1 LKEKFRHILQILT
14 AAERRQFWIQI
25 VFNVFI
31 SVADVAS
38 LAFLLL
44 IIDFYINNS
53 VHRLDF
59 LPLWMLDPR
68 SVLLIAFFFI
78 LFGIKNLL
86 AILISSAQ
94 YKFIGLVAVRISKNR
109 LENYQNGTFD
119 GFINIDSSAHIRN
132 IALSPFEFCQH
143 ILSGIQQILI
153 QTILILVAITAILLY
168 NAKLFLLILLIL
180 LPPVTFV
187 FFYIKKKLTAT
198 KKSIQASNEKSFQYL
213 LDALKGY
220 VEGNIYQRNNFFH
233 GRFSKARQIF
243 SRYLFESLFVQTIP
257 NRIIETFAVLGLF
270 VLIVIAKWSDI
281 NDSSTILT
289 IGAFMAAAYKIIPG
303 IVKIVNAT
311 GQMRAYDFSINELE
325 AFPARVKSGD
335 QGRQSGVIHTIEVR
349 NLNFQYADNNVIR
362 DFSLLIKKGDFIGIT
377 GKSGKG
383 KTTIF
388 NLLLGLLSPSNGEI
402 LINNSFVSIT
412 EIKNYWPQI
421 SYVRQ
426 QSFFIH
432 DTILRNITLEEESFD
447 KERLK
452 SALKIS
458 GLCDFIKQSPDGLNK
473 MITENGKNIS
483 GGQQQRIAIAR
494 ALYKKAELILL
505 DEPFNEL
512 DDVSTTLLSQHFKE
526 ITATG
531 KTVIMITH
539 DSKCLSFCSEIV
551 SLDES

>member
-1 LKEKFRHILQILT
+1 MKEKFRHILQVLT
-14 AAERRQFWIQI
+14 PTERRQFWIQI

-31 SVADVAS
+31 SVADIAS

-59 LPLWMLDPR
+59 LPLWMLDPG
-68 SVLLIAFFFI
+68 SVSLIAFFFV
-78 LFGIKNLL
+78 LFGVKNLL
-86 AILISSAQ
+86 GILISSAQ
-94 YKFIGLVAVRISKNR
+94 YKFIGRVAVRISQNR
-109 LENYQNGTFD
+109 LENYQKGTFD

-132 IALSPFEFCQH
+132 IALSPFEFCQY

-153 QTILILVAITAILLY
+153 QTILILVTITAILLY

-233 GRFSKARQIF
+233 GRFSKIRQIF
-243 SRYLFESLFVQTIP
+243 SRHLFESIFVQTIP

-311 GQMRAYDFSINELE
+311 GQMRAYDFSINELDTLTSI
-325 AFPARVKSGD
+325 VKSDD
-335 QGRQSGVIHTIEVR
+335 QGKQSELIHTIEVR

-362 DFSLLIKKGDFIGIT
+362 DFSLSIKKGDFIGIT

-388 NLLLGLLSPSNGEI
+388 NLLLGFLSPSNGGI
-402 LINNSFVSIT
+402 LINNSFVSVK

-432 DTILRNITLEEESFD
+432 DTILRNITLEEESYD
-447 KERLK
+447 KERLD
-452 SALKIS
+452 SALSIS
-458 GLCDFIKQSPDGLNK
+458 GLCDFIKGSADGLNK

-494 ALYKKAELILL
+494 ALYKNAEIILL

-512 DDVSTTLLSQHFKE
+512 DEASTVLLAQHFKQ
-526 ITATG
+526 IAVKG
-531 KTVIMITH
+531 RAIIMITH
-539 DSKCLSFCSEIV
+539 DTKCLSYCNKII
-551 SLDES
+551 SLDE

>member
-1 LKEKFRHILQILT
+1 MRAKLKHILQILT
-14 AAERRQFWIQI
+14 PAERREFWIQI
-25 VFNVFI
+25 ILNIFI
-31 SVADVAS
+31 SVADIAS

-44 IIDFYINNS
+44 IIDFYISNS
-53 VHRLDF
+53 IDRLDF
-59 LPLWMLDPR
+59 LPLWMLDPH
-68 SVLLIAFFFI
+68 SVSLIAFFFI

-86 AILISSAQ
+86 GILTSSAQ
-94 YKFIGLVAVRISKNR
+94 YKFIGRVAVRISQNK
-109 LENYQNGTFD
+109 LKNYQKGTFE

-132 IALSPFEFCQH
+132 IALGPFEFCQH
-143 ILSGIQQILI
+143 ILAGLQQILI
-153 QTILILVAITAILLY
+153 QSVLILLTIAAILLY
-168 NAKLFLLILLIL
+168 NAKLFLLILLVL

-198 KKSIQASNEKSFQYL
+198 KKNIQESNEKSFQYL

-220 VEGNIYQRNNFFH
+220 VEGNIYQRNDFFH

-243 SRYLFESLFVQTIP
+243 SKHLFESLSVQTMP

-281 NDSSTILT
+281 NDSSTIIT

-303 IVKIVNAT
+303 IVKIINVM

-325 AFPARVKSGD
+325 TFSERIKSED
-335 QGRQSGVIHTIEVR
+335 QVRRSEPINSVQIR
-349 NLNFQYADNNVIR
+349 NLDFQYTDNHVIK
-362 DFSLLIKKGDFIGIT
+362 DFSLSIKKGDFIGIT

-388 NLLLGLLSPSNGEI
+388 NLLLGFLSPSNGEI
-402 LINNSFVSIT
+402 FINDSFLST
-412 EIKNYWPQI
+412 KEIKNYWPQI

-432 DTILRNITLEEESFD
+432 DTILRNITLEEED
-447 KERLK
+447 YNDERLE
-452 SALKIS
+452 SALIIS
-458 GLCDFIKQSPDGLNK
+458 GLCDFIKESADGLNK

-494 ALYKKAELILL
+494 ALYKNAELILL
-505 DEPFNEL
+505 DEAFNEL
-512 DDVSTTLLSQHFKE
+512 DEVSTTSLVQHFKQ
-526 ITATG
+526 IATTG
-531 KTVIMITH
+531 KIVIMITH
-539 DSKCLSFCSEIV
+539 DNKCLSFCSQIV

>member
-1 LKEKFRHILQILT
+1 MKEKFRHILQILT

-86 AILISSAQ
+86 GILISSAQ

-198 KKSIQASNEKSFQYL
+198 KKSIQVSNEKSFQYL

-325 AFPARVKSGD
+325 TFPARVKSGD

-432 DTILRNITLEEESFD
+432 DTILRNITLEEESLD
-447 KERLK
+447 KERLE

>member
-1 LKEKFRHILQILT
+1 VKEKLKHILLILT
-14 AAERRQFWIQI
+14 KAERQQFWIQI
-25 VFNVFI
+25 GLNIFI
-31 SVADVAS
+31 SLADIAS

-44 IIDFYINNS
+44 IIDFYITNS
-53 VHRLDF
+53 IDRLVF
-59 LPLWMLDPR
+59 LPSWMLDTR
-68 SVLLIAFFFI
+68 SVSLITFFFI
-78 LFGIKNLL
+78 LFGIKNLFG
-86 AILISSAQ
+86 ILISSAQ
-94 YKFIGLVAVRISKNR
+94 YKFFGNVALRISQNK
-109 LENYQNGTFD
+109 LENYQEGAFE
-119 GFINIDSSAHIRN
+119 GFINIDSSKHIRN

-153 QTILILVAITAILLY
+153 QSVLIVLTIVAILLY

-187 FFYIKKKLTAT
+187 FLYIKKKLTAT
-198 KKSIQASNEKSFQYL
+198 KKSIQTSNEMSFQYL

-220 VEGNIYQRNNFFH
+220 VEGNIYQRKNFFH
-233 GRFSKARQIF
+233 RRFSKARQIF
-243 SRYLFESLFVQTIP
+243 SKYLFESLSVQTMP

-270 VLIVIAKWSDI
+270 VLIVIAKWSDV
-281 NDSSTILT
+281 NDRSTIIT

-303 IVKIVNAT
+303 IVKIINAM

-325 AFPARVKSGD
+325 TFAEKAKSED
-335 QGRQSGVIHTIEVR
+335 QIIRSEPIHSIQIQ
-349 NLNFQYADNNVIR
+349 NLNFQYTDNHVIK
-362 DFSLLIKKGDFIGIT
+362 DFSLSIKKGDFIGIS

-388 NLLLGLLSPSNGEI
+388 NLLLGFLSPSNGKI
-402 LINNSFVSIT
+402 LINDFFVSPK

-432 DTILRNITLEEESFD
+432 DTILRNITLQEENYN
-447 KERLK
+447 KEGLE
-452 SALKIS
+452 SALIIS
-458 GLCDFIKQSPDGLNK
+458 GLYDFIKGSPDGLNK
-473 MITENGKNIS
+473 IITENGKNIS

-494 ALYKKAELILL
+494 ALYKNAELILL

-512 DDVSTTLLSQHFKE
+512 DETSATLLSEHFKE
-526 ITATG
+526 IAATG

-539 DSKCLSFCSEIV
+539 DSKCLSFCSQII